1 MVTIFDGIAEMTK
14 EQLAYEVALLEH
26 ITVSAFAKTAA
37 GKAKQATVRLANR
50 VTNLIVKKQFTEP
63 ETLSLAGKTAISQKS
78 LMLKEADELRR
89 LLKANLCRRLESLG
103 IKDTAALSDERLSI
117 LMIMKAGEAFSEVP
131 DSVTPLRKA
140 ELIADK
146 NKRERPEDF
155 EDTVL
160 PGKLDK
166 EVLAH
171 VTAAAV
177 CAYDKKPAP
186 ILKAMPSYRTG
197 ESFFAYLE
205 EEERL
210 KTLLA
215 DSAEWKNEQTSLK
228 NAADR
233 CMDSM
238 RTKESEKRSLEE
250 KEEALK
256 RKEGSPAE
264 KDTYESMLAETR
276 TLMEDCARRQKEFQE
291 EYEAKKE
298 ELERL
303 EQKNA
308 EGEQELHRLLE
319 IRTERLNKAWGEAY
333 PRCEFREGTAAA
345 AAKELCY
352 DELIALEEALA
363 ELCLAENAENLD
375 HPATEDRNY
384 CSCTFYAQTGYAGR
398 IAYRVKEEKIMI
410 LQIQK
415 SRGRKTDKQGSTP
428 HAV

>member
-1 MVTIFDGIAEMTK
+1 
-14 EQLAYEVALLEH
+14 
-26 ITVSAFAKTAA
+26 
-37 GKAKQATVRLANR
+37 
-50 VTNLIVKKQFTEP
+50 
-63 ETLSLAGKTAISQKS
+63 
-78 LMLKEADELRR
+78 
-89 LLKANLCRRLESLG
+89 
-103 IKDTAALSDERLSI
+103 
-117 LMIMKAGEAFSEVP
+117 
-131 DSVTPLRKA
+131 
-140 ELIADK
+140 
-146 NKRERPEDF
+146 
-155 EDTVL
+155 
-160 PGKLDK
+160 
-166 EVLAH
+166 
-171 VTAAAV
+171 
-177 CAYDKKPAP
+177 
-186 ILKAMPSYRTG
+186 
-197 ESFFAYLE
+197 
-205 EEERL
+205 
-210 KTLLA
+210 
-215 DSAEWKNEQTSLK
+215 
-228 NAADR
+228 
-233 CMDSM
+233 MDSM

-352 DELIALEEALA
+352 DELIVLEEALA

>member
-1 MVTIFDGIAEMTK
+1 M
-14 EQLAYEVALLEH
+14 
-26 ITVSAFAKTAA
+26 
-37 GKAKQATVRLANR
+37 
-50 VTNLIVKKQFTEP
+50 
-63 ETLSLAGKTAISQKS
+63 
-78 LMLKEADELRR
+78 
-89 LLKANLCRRLESLG
+89 
-103 IKDTAALSDERLSI
+103 
-117 LMIMKAGEAFSEVP
+117 
-131 DSVTPLRKA
+131 
-140 ELIADK
+140 
-146 NKRERPEDF
+146 
-155 EDTVL
+155 
-160 PGKLDK
+160 
-166 EVLAH
+166 LAH

-177 CAYDKKPAP
+177 CAYDKKLAP

-303 EQKNA
+303 EQKM
-308 EGEQELHRLLE
+308 
-319 IRTERLNKAWGEAY
+319 
-333 PRCEFREGTAAA
+333 PRESRSFT
-345 AAKELCY
+345 
-352 DELIALEEALA
+352 D
-363 ELCLAENAENLD
+363 
-375 HPATEDRNY
+375 
-384 CSCTFYAQTGYAGR
+384 CS
-398 IAYRVKEEKIMI
+398 
-410 LQIQK
+410 K
-415 SRGRKTDKQGSTP
+415 SVRS
-428 HAV
+428 A